1 VQAYV
6 RFAVLALGACGVSP
20 RGEPTALDS
29 GAGSNLGSNTGAGSG
44 SNTPCTGCYLVYAHS
59 DTTLYVVDVQSKTL
73 NTVGAFN
80 APTGESIT
88 DLAVAPDNTIY
99 VISEKALYTA
109 NATDGHVS
117 KLGSLSACGTKG
129 VALTTTPDG
138 KLWTG
143 DYTGTICQIDL
154 ARTPPVVLA
163 PVSMSSGL
171 ALTGDFAA
179 VADGTVFGTAYKKT
193 DTTGH
198 GSQLDN
204 LLVKIDVATG
214 AVTAIGSTG
223 YPKLFGVA
231 FAANK
236 VFGFTH
242 DGTGDV
248 VTIDP
253 VTGAGTLFGTFLDPA
268 TSKGISFGGAGVNS
282 TVPIIE

>member
-1 VQAYV
+1 MQAYV
-6 RFAVLALGACGVSP
+6 RFAILVIGACGVSP
-20 RGEPTALDS
+20 RGEQTPRDS
-29 GAGSNLGSNTGAGSG
+29 GAGSNLGSNTGSGSG
-44 SNTPCTGCYLVYAHS
+44 SGTPCAGCYSVYAHS
-59 DTTLYVVDVQSKTL
+59 DTTLYVVDVQTKAL
-73 NTVGAFN
+73 NTVGRFN
-80 APTGESIT
+80 APAGETMT

-109 NATDGHVS
+109 DATDGHVS
-117 KLGSLSACGTKG
+117 ELGSLSACGTKG

-143 DYTGTICQIDL
+143 DYMGTICQIDL
-154 ARTPPVVLA
+154 TQTPPAVRA

-171 ALTGDFAA
+171 ALTGDLAA

-193 DTTGH
+193 DTSGH

-204 LLVKIDVATG
+204 LLVKIDLATG
-214 AVTAIGSTG
+214 AVTPVGSTG

-253 VTGAGTLFGTFLDPA
+253 MTGAGTLFGTFIDPA
-268 TSKGISFGGAGVNS
+268 TSTGISFGGAGVNS
-282 TVPIIE
+282 MVPIIE